1 MVSDIVLMK
10 ELPEVLRSSIAAYV
24 GCISGALLKEDYLET
39 IRQAGFEDVKILEET
54 TYPIKSMIE
63 DPMVKEIIDKLN
75 LSPKDIDENAESVVS
90 IKVQGIKPE

>member
-39 IRQAGFEDVKILEET
+39 IRDAGFEEVKVLAET
-54 TYPIKSMIE
+54 TYPVKSMIE
-63 DPMVKEIIDKLN
+63 DPMVKEVIDKLN